1 MKLTKLGKT
10 WGMTA
15 SSSDGSTVADRPD
28 TADLRPGLGTEAE
41 SPTQIPV
48 QGWREVLGRAMR
60 DSQEHNI
67 SLLAAGV
74 AFYAF
79 LALFPALIS
88 LVTLVGLMAD
98 PVQITEQVRSFTVG
112 LPQDS
117 QQLISDQ
124 LAAITGSSGG
134 ALTMGLLVSLL
145 LALWSASSG
154 TSSLMTA
161 VNLAYDEKEKR
172 GFLKLRGV
180 ALLLTLGAV
189 VFLVL
194 TLALI
199 AVVPVVLQA
208 VPLGPVGTVLAQVL
222 RWTLLFVLVVVGLAV
237 LYRVTPDRNSPKLRW
252 VALGSMVAA
261 VLWLLGSAGFSLY
274 VNTFGNYNKTYG
286 ALAGV
291 IVLLLWLL
299 LTCYVVLLGAEI
311 NAEAERQT
319 ACDTT
324 IGEPRPMGQRGAV
337 VADTM
342 PGHRSG

>member
-1 MKLTKLGKT
+1 MKLMKLGKT
-10 WGMTA
+10 WGMTPRG
-15 SSSDGSTVADRPD
+15 SDGSTVAGRPD
-28 TADLRPGLGTEAE
+28 TAHLKRDNGTEAE

-48 QGWREVLGRAMR
+48 QGWREVLGRAIR

-88 LVTLVGLMAD
+88 LVTLVGLVAD
-98 PVQITEQVRSFTVG
+98 PEQITEQVRSFTVG
-112 LPQDS
+112 LPRDS

-124 LAAITGSSGG
+124 LAAITSSSGG
-134 ALTMGLLVSLL
+134 ALTIGLLVSLL

-172 GFLKLRGV
+172 SFLKLRGV
-180 ALLLTLGAV
+180 ALLLTLGTL

-208 VPLGPVGTVLAQVL
+208 LPLGPVGTVLAHVL
-222 RWTLLFVLVVVGLAV
+222 RWALLFVLVVVGLAV
-237 LYRVTPDRNSPKLRW
+237 LYRVAPDRNSPKLRW

-299 LTCYVVLLGAEI
+299 LTFYVVLLGAEI
-311 NAEAERQT
+311 NSEAERQT
-319 ACDTT
+319 ARDTT

-342 PGHRSG
+342 PGHRRG